1 LAKDKYTSISSF
13 RPSFEI
19 LAVLSSTLFGLIQY
33 GSMDVRVKSRL
44 THDASVYHAAF
55 AGDADVL
62 YTYIDL
68 SLK

>member
-1 LAKDKYTSISSF
+1 
-13 RPSFEI
+13 
-19 LAVLSSTLFGLIQY
+19 
-33 GSMDVRVKSRL
+33 MDVRVKIRL